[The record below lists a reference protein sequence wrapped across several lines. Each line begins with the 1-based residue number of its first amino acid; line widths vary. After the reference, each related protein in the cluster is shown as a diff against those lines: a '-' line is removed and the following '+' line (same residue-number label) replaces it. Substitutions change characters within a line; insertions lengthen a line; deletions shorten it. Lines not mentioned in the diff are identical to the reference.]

1 MRGGP
6 VDLDGGMNV
15 YDEDTYIVRQ
25 AALAPSFNLA
35 YISFAK
41 QSTCLRKV

>member
-6 VDLDGGMNV
+6 VDLDGGMNG

-25 AALAPSFNLA
+25 AALAPSFYLA
-35 YISFAK
+35 YISVAK
-41 QSTCLRKV
+41 QSTCLGKV